1 MNLKKRDL
9 FEGIIN
15 RSWTVVISN
24 VKRRGEK
31 KRDKYATIRVDL
43 IFSIEM
49 PGNQNNNFNKIDS

>member
-9 FEGIIN
+9 FEGIS
-15 RSWTVVISN
+15 SWTVVISN

-43 IFSIEM
+43 IFSIKM
-49 PGNQNNNFNKIDS
+49 PRNQNNNFDKTDS